1 MDSQKLNIDEVMALF
16 MTGMPVTKIRKTTLD
31 KFERMY
37 DENPDLEYFIN
48 KANRILDKQEAMGI
62 KSLSVQDKEFPSKLL
77 QIGEDCPP
85 VIHLLGNVDL
95 LKEQKSVAVIG
106 ARSADKEG
114 NSKAYDLGKKY
125 AKDGCVVVS
134 GLALGCDS
142 AGHSGCLDAG
152 GKTIA
157 IVGSGLDITHPEE
170 NIGLQKRILENG
182 GLILSEQLIGIKASP
197 RTLVQRN
204 RLQSA
209 LSEVVILAQCP
220 IESGSLHTMRFAR
233 KYRKKSLAVKYAKR
247 TEVNAGNFDLI
258 ESGLAEPIEI

>member
-1 MDSQKLNIDEVMALF
+1 MALF

-31 KFERMY
+31 EFERMY
-37 DENPDLEYFIN
+37 DENPDLEYYIN
-48 KANRILDKQEAMGI
+48 KANKILDRQEALGI
-62 KSLSVQDKEFPSKLL
+62 KSLSVQDEEFPYRLL

-95 LKEQKSVAVIG
+95 LKEQKAVAVIG

-114 NSKAYDLGKKY
+114 NSKAYDLGMIY

-134 GLALGCDS
+134 GLAFGCDS
-142 AGHSGCLDAG
+142 AGHFGCLDAG

-157 IVGSGLDITHPEE
+157 IVGNGLDITHPKE
-170 NIGLQKRILENG
+170 NIVLQKRILENG
-182 GLILSEQLIGIKASP
+182 GLIMSEQPVGVKASP

-209 LSEVVILAQCP
+209 LSEAVILAQCP
-220 IESGSLHTMRFAR
+220 AESGSLHTMRFAR
-233 KYRKKSLAVKYAKR
+233 KYRKKSFAVSYTNR
-247 TEVNAGNFDLI
+247 TEANAGNFDLI
-258 ESGLAEPIEI
+258 ESGLAEPIF